1 MCRMGVSVVS
11 LSTVVVTLPSC
22 IHFPSLDGGSV
33 LDYTMFVNV
42 ITAVALEVE
51 HYQDPGNPPPQA

>member
-1 MCRMGVSVVS
+1 MVS